1 MHLLVSSWMSRSL
14 TISPPYPSITHAILF
29 HQTHGYISMPN
40 KIRFENFLSGWRII
54 SRLKL
59 WNQIIRKGNSSNLP
73 SSKTQNFSPLAQLWW
88 ALYIHIQFSCKWIA
102 SQMFSKK
109 RNSMMFIFSGL
120 DREYLFWKIDPN
132 VEIRYKFWFKI
143 FWFKF
148 WFLI

>member
-14 TISPPYPSITHAILF
+14 TISPSYPSITHAILF

-88 ALYIHIQFSCKWIA
+88 ALYIQRRSEIPWC
-102 SQMFSKK
+102 
-109 RNSMMFIFSGL
+109 
-120 DREYLFWKIDPN
+120 LFFLVWTGNTFFGKIDPN